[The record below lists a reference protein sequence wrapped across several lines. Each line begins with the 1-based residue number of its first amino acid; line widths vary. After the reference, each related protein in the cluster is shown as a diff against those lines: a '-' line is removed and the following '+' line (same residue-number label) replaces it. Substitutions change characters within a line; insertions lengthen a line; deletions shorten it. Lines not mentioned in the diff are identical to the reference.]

1 MTGGIRQIQML
12 YTPEEDRILFRVNST
27 DQKEFRFWLT
37 RRFSILL
44 LKVLQDHLERDP
56 DISTQ
61 GTPQA
66 REAVKE
72 FKQQQAMSS
81 ANFKE
86 KFSEDRQELPLG
98 EEVRVAFKLTYNMK
112 GNDLHLG
119 VQPKDGKGINM
130 VINRDINLSMQRL
143 LLDAAGK
150 GDWKL
155 GRWTPAGGS
164 SDQEDNI
171 VIN

>member
-1 MTGGIRQIQML
+1 MTGGISQIQMV
-12 YTPEEDRILFRVNST
+12 YNPEEDRILFRVNST

-44 LKVLQDHLERDP
+44 LKVLKDHLEKDP

-61 GTPQA
+61 GTPGA

-81 ANFKE
+81 ANFNE
-86 KFSEDRQELPLG
+86 KFREESRELPLG
-98 EEVRVAFKLTYNMK
+98 EEIRVAFKLTYNMK
-112 GNDLHLG
+112 ANDLHLG
-119 VQPKDGKGINM
+119 IQPRDGKGINM
-130 VINRDINLSMQRL
+130 AINRDVNLSMTRL

-155 GRWTPAGGS
+155 GQWTSESTNDGR
-164 SDQEDNI
+164 EDNI